1 MGKLGGMSATYR
13 ATVLT
18 KRGGPEVLELR
29 ELPMPEPGPGELR
42 VRVLATGVGAT
53 DVTMRRG
60 YYPFAPKI
68 PFAPGYETVGIVD
81 RLGPGVTGFSIGDRV
96 CALTVYGGYAT
107 HVVRDA
113 SDWVHVPA
121 GLDSVEVA
129 AAILNNVTAYQAA
142 FRVARVQEGSTA
154 LVTAANGGVGQ
165 ALTQLLIHRK
175 VRVLASARAS
185 AHPLLRSM
193 GADPIE
199 GRARPVDEAARA
211 ALPEGVDAAFDGV
224 GGETLRGCIR
234 ATRRHGTIVWYGFMG
249 VGTSF
254 AAVARNYFDI
264 YVGARLSGKRADFYG
279 ITALYRRNKEPFR
292 EDLRAVFDLLAERVA
307 VPRIA
312 ARLPLDE
319 AREANVM
326 LERGG
331 LDGKIVL
338 VAPEGTGTS
347 S

>member
-1 MGKLGGMSATYR
+1 M
-13 ATVLT
+13 LT
-18 KRGGPEVLELR
+18 KKGGPEVLELV

-60 YYPFAPKI
+60 YYPFAPKL
-68 PFAPGYETVGIVD
+68 PFPPGYETVGIVD
-81 RLGPGVTGFSIGDRV
+81 RLGPGVTGFCVGDRV

-113 SDWVHVPA
+113 RDWVPVPPA
-121 GLDSVEVA
+121 LDAVEVA

-142 FRVARVQEGSTA
+142 FRIADVRPGSTA

-165 ALTQLLIHRK
+165 ALTQLLVSRG
-175 VRVLASARAS
+175 VRVLASARAA

-193 GADPIE
+193 GAEPID
-199 GRARPVDEAARA
+199 GRSGPVDEAVWKL
-211 ALPEGVDAAFDGV
+211 LPEGVDAAFDGV
-224 GGETLRGCIR
+224 GGETLRQCIR
-234 ATRRHGTIVWYGFMG
+234 ATRRRGKIVWYGFMG

-254 AAVARNYFDI
+254 PAVARNYFDI
-264 YVGARLSGKRADFYG
+264 HVRARLARKRAAFYG
-279 ITALYRRNKEPFR
+279 ITALYRRDKEPFR
-292 EDLRAVFDLLAERVA
+292 EDLRAVFELLEKRVA
-307 VPRIA
+307 VPRVS
-312 ARLPLDE
+312 ARLPLDQ
-319 AREANVM
+319 AREANVL

-338 VAPEGTGTS
+338 VAPDCAP
-347 S
+347 

>member
-1 MGKLGGMSATYR
+1 M
-13 ATVLT
+13 LT
-18 KRGGPEVLELR
+18 KKGGPEALELQ

-68 PFAPGYETVGIVD
+68 PFPPGYETVGVVD
-81 RLGPGVTGFSIGDRV
+81 RLGPGVTGFAVGDRV

-107 HVVRDA
+107 HVVRNA

-121 GLDSVEVA
+121 GLDAVEVA
-129 AAILNNVTAYQAA
+129 ASILNNVTAYQAA
-142 FRVARVQEGSTA
+142 FRVADVRPGSTV

-165 ALTQLLIHRK
+165 ALTQLLVNK
-175 VRVLASARAS
+175 GVRVVASARAS
-185 AHPLLRSM
+185 AHALLRSM
-193 GADPIE
+193 GAEPVD
-199 GRARPVDEAARA
+199 GRSRPVAEAAME
-211 ALPEGVDAAFDGV
+211 LVPGGVDAAFDGV
-224 GGETLRGCIR
+224 GGETLRQCIQ
-234 ATRRHGTIVWYGFMG
+234 ATRRDGRIVWYGFMG

-264 YVGARLSGKRADFYG
+264 FVRARLARKRAAFYG
-279 ITALYRRNKEPFR
+279 ITALYQRDKEPFR
-292 EDLRAVFDLLAERVA
+292 EDLRAVFALLEQRVA

-312 ARLPLDE
+312 ARLPLAE

-338 VAPEGTGTS
+338 VAPEARA
-347 S
+347 